1 MLIIFLRDK
10 ISLNVNADEAAVLGA
25 GLHGASLSRQF
36 KTKNIKVQDI
46 GVHDIQAAYF
56 AAPASPNAKPRSIST
71 TIFPTGSKTG
81 SKKTLT
87 LKRKEDFD
95 IYLDYKTGPAP

>member
-1 MLIIFLRDK
+1 MSTLMRLPYWVPVFTALALAVNLKRR
-10 ISLNVNADEAAVLGA
+10 ISR
-25 GLHGASLSRQF
+25 S
-36 KTKNIKVQDI
+36 QDI